1 MVILIGNKVP
11 NVRLEGPNP
20 HSPIPLV
27 GFAIDHIMIIVRK
40 ERIGVLNEVNWV
52 TSNESAP

>member
-1 MVILIGNKVP
+1 MP
-11 NVRLEGPNP
+11 NVRLERPNP